1 MIESYIIRPTVFP
14 IEAEKPWR
22 IVENLCVNITHLI
35 ELLDVKFDVE
45 DGLVTHRRELFLK
58 RGGQGIGR
66 HVKMDFIFFNKFNLS
81 YIFYCYL

>member
-1 MIESYIIRPTVFP
+1 MYPPQKISEFNMIESYIIRPTVFP

-58 RGGQGIGR
+58 RGGQEIGKDVII
-66 HVKMDFIFFNKFNLS
+66 HF
-81 YIFYCYL
+81 YIF